1 MNQWMFWTLYV
12 HSYIWLKNKLF
23 LLWVYNDFSY
33 DYCKFLF
40 HNFAFFTSSA
50 IAYPAYHTREMVDL
64 WPKERGGFCT
74 WNNSYRQAYKWM
86 FQNMETHTYNFMR
99 GYVGWMKRFGF
110 TYYVALWMADTL
122 GMMSNCNESYNSL
135 ETIFPLYA
143 ESQWKL
149 FYLIINFR

>member
-12 HSYIWLKNKLF
+12 HAYIWLKNKCF

-74 WNNSYRQAYKWM
+74 WNNSYRQAY
-86 FQNMETHTYNFMR
+86 T
-99 GYVGWMKRFGF
+99 GWLKRYGF
-110 TYYVALWMADTL
+110 TYYIALWMADNL
-122 GMMSNCNESYNSL
+122 GMMSNCNEAYNSL
-135 ETIFPLYA
+135 ETIFPIFA
-143 ESQWKL
+143 EST
-149 FYLIINFR
+149 